1 MTKRARSDILTG
13 GTRDVNPQYLS
24 GLIVESAANTF
35 TELTIPLPVLR
46 GNFGGQ
52 RKYQVLELLKVIWSM
67 STGDG
72 ATASQRLAQLTTSS
86 QTASIDFD
94 NPDLI
99 TRFRDNIVITTSGL
113 FNHIGPVIQD
123 FTDGAGHGLI
133 IATSDLFL
141 GIVGTSQT
149 NALQVAVRIIYR
161 FKNITVD
168 EFVGLAIQQ
177 S

>member
-1 MTKRARSDILTG
+1 MNMLTG

-24 GLIVESAANTF
+24 AIVTESAANTF
-35 TELTIPLPVLR
+35 TEVTIPLPVLR

-86 QTASIDFD
+86 QSASIDFD
-94 NPDLI
+94 NPDLV

-113 FNHIGPVIQD
+113 FHHIGPVIQD
-123 FTDGAGHGLI
+123 FTDNAGHGLI
-133 IATSDLFL
+133 IATSDLFV
-141 GIVGTSQT
+141 GVVGTSQT
-149 NALQVAVRIIYR
+149 NAIAAAVRIIYR
-161 FKNITVD
+161 FKNIGVD

-177 S
+177 G